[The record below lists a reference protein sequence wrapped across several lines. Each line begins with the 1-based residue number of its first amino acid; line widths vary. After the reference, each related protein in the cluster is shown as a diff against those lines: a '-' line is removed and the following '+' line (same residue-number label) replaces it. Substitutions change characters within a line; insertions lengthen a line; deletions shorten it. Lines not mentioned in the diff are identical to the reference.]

1 MPSYKQKKRYRTSE
15 SDGSDTDDT
24 DPLWKVQYS
33 ESDSE
38 DANEGK
44 RLTSLVRLYIFRNCN
59 EINKIM

>member
-1 MPSYKQKKRYRTSE
+1 MPSYKQKKRYRTSG

-44 RLTSLVRLYIFRNCN
+44 RLTSLVRFVYF
-59 EINKIM
+59 